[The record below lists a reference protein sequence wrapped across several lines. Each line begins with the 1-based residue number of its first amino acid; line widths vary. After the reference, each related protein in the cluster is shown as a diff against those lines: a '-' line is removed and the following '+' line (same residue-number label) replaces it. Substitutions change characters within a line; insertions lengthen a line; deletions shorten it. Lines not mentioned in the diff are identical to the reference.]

1 MTYTIWLLLG
11 LCALLLAY
19 SIFVSLRLR
28 RIQDEQQL
36 FHNLLKF
43 IPTHLFIKDKH
54 ERYTHISTSFAN
66 LIGKKPSEMIG
77 KTAPQCFDLQANSGL
92 RAMAEMDKIVIE
104 QMQTLEIE
112 TQIPTQQ
119 GLRDFLVTKFPV
131 LTKNERLEL
140 IACLSVD
147 VTRLRQIERRSS
159 EIETQYMALA
169 DQDLLGVYILQQMR
183 FVYANDYLAHL
194 LGYNAKEVLNLQL
207 EDWLSSQDA
216 AKIAAQ
222 SQERI
227 EKNIRILSFEMLVR
241 HRDGHYFPVMMQSC
255 LSDLNGEPAF
265 IGVVLDMTDQHISRQ
280 QQALATTVFNNSS
293 EGIVLT
299 DAEAKII
306 TVNAAFSKITGY
318 EAEDACGRVSRM
330 FRIDHTGRAIN
341 TQMMQALSEC
351 GTWAGE
357 FLDRRKNGELYPVWL
372 AISCVRDENDEISH
386 YVCIFSDI
394 TQRKY
399 AEDRLQFLASH
410 DTLTRLPNRASFIER
425 LNQAVDLARDHQ
437 GKLAI
442 MFIDLDRFK
451 LINDS
456 FGHSTG
462 DDLLRMIAARLV
474 YAVGE
479 HGYLA
484 RLGGD
489 EFTVMFENDCG
500 ADFLTETADR
510 LLGELAQPLKL
521 ENYELFVTG
530 SIGIATF
537 PQDAKDSM
545 ALLKSADMAMYCAKQ
560 KGKNKFEFFT
570 ASMNDDVL
578 ERLRVENGLRA
589 ALERD
594 EFKLLFQPQID
605 PFKQSLEGVE
615 ALLRWNS
622 GEIGSVSPVRFI
634 PVAEDSGVI
643 SAIGEWVMNE
653 ACQQLVR
660 WEAAGLYVPKVSVN
674 LSPRQFEDVRL
685 MDKICAAIAQAGI
698 EPHRFEV
705 EITESTLMEDP
716 HEAVRILT
724 ALKDIGV
731 TVAIDDFGT
740 GYSSLAHLK
749 HLPLDCL
756 KIDRAFVEGLPEDQ
770 DNAAITEAI
779 IAMSRKLRL
788 DIVVEGVETEAQL
801 QFLMRCGC
809 EVIQGYFY
817 SPPIAA
823 DQLPEFAKDFQ
834 NSMPPK
840 PWIEVTD

>member
-1 MTYTIWLLLG
+1 MKDTLWLLG
-11 LCALLLAY
+11 LGLLAAY
-19 SIFVSLRLR
+19 SIFITLRLHR
-28 RIQDEQQL
+28 AQDEQKL

-43 IPTHLFIKDKH
+43 IPTHLFIKDRF

-66 LIGKKPSEMIG
+66 LIGKKPAELIG
-77 KTAPQCFDLQANSGL
+77 KTALECFDLQAYSGF
-92 RAMAEMDKIVIE
+92 RAMSDMDKRVIQQMSTE
-104 QMQTLEIE
+104 QIE
-112 TQIPTQQ
+112 TQIPTQS
-119 GLRDFLVTKFPV
+119 GMRDFLVTKFPV
-131 LTKNERLEL
+131 LTKNQRLEL

-159 EIETQYMALA
+159 EIETQYLALA
-169 DQDLLGVYILQQMR
+169 DQDLLGVYILQNTR
-183 FVYANDYLAHL
+183 FVYANEYLAHL
-194 LGYNAKEVLNLQL
+194 LGYPSTEALANLQL
-207 EDWLSSQDA
+207 DDWLSPQDA
-216 AKIAAQ
+216 ISIATQ
-222 SQERI
+222 SQHRI
-227 EKNIRILSFEMLVR
+227 DNDIRILSFEILVR
-241 HRDGHYFPVMMQSC
+241 HRDGHYFPVMMQSR
-255 LSDLNGEPAF
+255 LSELNGEPAF

-299 DAEAKII
+299 DPEARIL
-306 TVNAAFSKITGY
+306 TVNAAFTKITGY
-318 EAEDACGRVSRM
+318 DAEEACGRISRM
-330 FRIDHTGRAIN
+330 FRVDHTGRAIN
-341 TQMMQALSEC
+341 EQMMQSLRDN
-351 GTWAGE
+351 GTWTGE

-372 AISCVRDENDEISH
+372 AISCVRDENDAIAQ

-410 DTLTRLPNRASFIER
+410 DTLTRLPNRASFIDR
-425 LNQAVDLARDHQ
+425 LNQAVDMARDHQ

-489 EFTVMFENDCG
+489 EFTVMFENDCS
-500 ADFLTETADR
+500 AEFLSNTATR
-510 LLGELAQPLKL
+510 LLTELAQPLKL

-643 SAIGEWVMNE
+643 SAIGEWVMQE

-660 WEAAGLYVPKVSVN
+660 WEEAGLYVPKVSVN

-685 MDKICAAIAQAGI
+685 IDKILSAISRAGI

-705 EITESTLMEDP
+705 EVTESTLMEDP
-716 HEAVRILT
+716 SEAIRILK
-724 ALKDIGV
+724 ALKQIGV

-740 GYSSLAHLK
+740 GYSSLANLK

-756 KIDRAFVEGLPEDQ
+756 KIDRAFVEGLPDDE

-823 DQLPEFAKDFQ
+823 DALPEFAKDFK
-834 NSMPPK
+834 NAMPPK
-840 PWIEVTD
+840 PWIDLED